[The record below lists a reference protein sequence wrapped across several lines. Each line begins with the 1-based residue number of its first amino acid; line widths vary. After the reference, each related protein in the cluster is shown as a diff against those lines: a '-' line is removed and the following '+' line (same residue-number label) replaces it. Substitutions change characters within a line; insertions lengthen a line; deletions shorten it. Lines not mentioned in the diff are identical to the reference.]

1 MNYHDTLTQMN
12 LDDDASIT
20 ISYSTNRDVWFT
32 EDYYDYDLLVNR
44 TDLFRVWW
52 SLLDLPSQESELE
65 YYLDRAREFTDL
77 TAELGDDDYDL
88 AADKTAAYQAFQE
101 NPGDLFDFI
110 DVETIRHDN
119 KRGEVQGSWQMDVSW
134 DEIRDN
140 EAFWN
145 TISGAKGKAEFSVET
160 PNGVLTLA
168 S

>member
-12 LDDDASIT
+12 LDDDANIT

-52 SLLDLPSQESELE
+52 ALLDLPSQERELE

-77 TAELGDDDYDL
+77 TAEPDDDDYDL
-88 AADKTAAYQAFQE
+88 TADKTAAYQAFQE

-110 DVETIRHDN
+110 DVETIRYDN